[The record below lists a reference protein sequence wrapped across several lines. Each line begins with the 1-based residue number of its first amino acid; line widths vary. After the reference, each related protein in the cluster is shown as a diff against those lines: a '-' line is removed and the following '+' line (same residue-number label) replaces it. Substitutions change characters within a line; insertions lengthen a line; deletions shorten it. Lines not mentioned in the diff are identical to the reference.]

1 MLSKIED
8 EFELLE
14 RHVKILRLVLKNE
27 PIGII
32 KLSEL
37 SNIPQHK
44 VRYSL
49 RMLEQNDIIKPT
61 PQGARKT
68 KKAHKFMEDLPKK
81 LKIIKEKIKTT
92 EQLVKKIGY

>member
-8 EFELLE
+8 ELELLE

-37 SNIPQHK
+37 SKIPQHK

-49 RMLEQNDIIKPT
+49 RMLEHSGIIKPS
-61 PQGARKT
+61 PQGAVTTRK
-68 KKAHKFMEDLPKK
+68 ASKFMEDLPKE
-81 LKIIKEKIKTT
+81 LQILKEKIKKTQ
-92 EQLVKKIGY
+92 ELVKK

>member
-1 MLSKIED
+1 MLSRIED

-37 SNIPQHK
+37 SQIPQHK

-49 RMLEQNDIIKPT
+49 RMLEQSDIIKPS
-61 PQGARKT
+61 PQGAVTTT
-68 KKAHKFMEDLPKK
+68 KAQKFMENLPKE
-81 LKIIKEKIKTT
+81 LQILKEKIKKTQKLAKT
-92 EQLVKKIGY
+92 

>member
-8 EFELLE
+8 ELELLE
-14 RHVKILRLVLKNE
+14 RYVTILRLVLKNE

-37 SNIPQHK
+37 SETPQHK

-49 RMLEQNDIIKPT
+49 RMLEQNDLIKPS
-61 PQGARKT
+61 PQGAVPTTNAK
-68 KKAHKFMEDLPKK
+68 KFMEDLPKQ
-81 LKIIKEKIKTT
+81 LKTLNEKIKKT
-92 EQLVKKIGY
+92 QKLVKK

>member
-8 EFELLE
+8 ELELLE

-37 SNIPQHK
+37 SEIPQHK

-49 RMLEQNDIIKPT
+49 RMLEQSDIIKPS
-61 PQGARKT
+61 PQGAVPTT
-68 KKAHKFMEDLPKK
+68 KAKKFMDDLPKQ
-81 LKIIKEKIKTT
+81 LQNLKEKIKKT
-92 EQLVKKIGY
+92 QKLVKK

>member
-1 MLSKIED
+1 MLSRIED

-37 SNIPQHK
+37 SQIPQHK

-49 RMLEQNDIIKPT
+49 RMLEQSDIIKPS
-61 PQGARKT
+61 PQGAVTTT
-68 KKAHKFMEDLPKK
+68 KARKFMENLPKE
-81 LKIIKEKIKTT
+81 LQILKEKIKKTQKLAKT
-92 EQLVKKIGY
+92 

>member
-1 MLSKIED
+1 MLSRIED

-37 SNIPQHK
+37 SQIPQHK

-49 RMLEQNDIIKPT
+49 RMLEQSDIIKPS
-61 PQGARKT
+61 PQGAVT
-68 KKAHKFMEDLPKK
+68 TTKAHKFMKNLPKE
-81 LKIIKEKIKTT
+81 LQILKEKIKKTQKLAKT
-92 EQLVKKIGY
+92 

>member
-1 MLSKIED
+1 MLSRIED

-27 PIGII
+27 PVGII

-37 SNIPQHK
+37 SHIPQHK

-49 RMLEQNDIIKPT
+49 RMLEQSDIIKPS
-61 PQGARKT
+61 PQGAVT
-68 KKAHKFMEDLPKK
+68 TTKAHKFMENLPKE
-81 LKIIKEKIKTT
+81 LQILKEKIKKT
-92 EQLVKKIGY
+92 QKLAKI